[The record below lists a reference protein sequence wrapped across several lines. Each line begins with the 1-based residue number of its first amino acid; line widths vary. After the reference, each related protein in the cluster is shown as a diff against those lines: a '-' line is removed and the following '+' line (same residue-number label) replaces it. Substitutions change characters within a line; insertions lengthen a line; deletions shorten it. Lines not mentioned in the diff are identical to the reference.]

1 MNTARWGIV
10 STGYI
15 ANRFADSLKHVE
27 GAVIEAVASR
37 SEDKAKSFAEEY
49 GVNKYYSSYEEL
61 GDDPDIDIVYIGT
74 PNNFHLKDALIFMEK
89 GKNVLCEKPL
99 GVNEKQVRAM
109 IDKAKQADVF
119 FMEGMWTRF
128 FPAIKKTMEWIKCGA
143 IGQPRTLFAN
153 FGIDASSA
161 GVWKLRRDMAGGAMM
176 DVGIYPLA
184 ITFAVFGTDYSRMY
198 SSVRIENGVDVINTV
213 TLEYPDGKI
222 AVIASALAG
231 IMENKVHISGTD
243 GGIKIGEDCEWWNA
257 NKAVLMKKGDDM
269 FVFNGGSEVFE
280 EPYPSTGF
288 QYEAKAVQDYVQ
300 SGAKQADEI
309 TWDDSIKI
317 ISTIDK
323 LRSEWGVVFDED

>member
-1 MNTARWGIV
+1 MSKARWGIV

-37 SEDKAKSFAEEY
+37 SEDKARAFAEKY
-49 GVNKYYSSYEEL
+49 GIKKYYSSYEEL
-61 GDDPDIDIVYIGT
+61 SNNPDIDIVYIGT
-74 PNNFHLKDALIFMEK
+74 PNNFHLKDAFMFMEK
-89 GKNVLCEKPL
+89 GKNILCEKPL

-109 IDKAKQADVF
+109 INKAEQTGVF

-128 FPAIKKTMEWIKCGA
+128 FPAIKKTLEWIKSGA
-143 IGQPRTLFAN
+143 IGQPRTFFAN

-184 ITFAVFGTDYSRMY
+184 LAFAAFGTDYSKIY
-198 SSVRIENGVDVINTV
+198 SSARIENGVDVINTV

-231 IMENKVHISGTD
+231 MMENKVFISGTE
-243 GGIKIGEDCEWWNA
+243 GGIKIGESCEWWRA
-257 NKAVLMKKGDDM
+257 DKAVLMKKGDDM
-269 FVFNGGSEVFE
+269 FSFNGEIEVFE
-280 EPYPSTGF
+280 ELYPSIGF
-288 QYEAKAVQDYVQ
+288 QYEAKAVQDYVGK
-300 SGAKQADEI
+300 GAKQAVEMP
-309 TWDDSIKI
+309 WSDSIKI

-323 LRSEWGVVFDED
+323 LRAEWGVVFDED